1 MNALRSCL
9 LAGSILA
16 AGAAGA
22 EPITIVSE
30 QDVARSWLHA
40 PGVALVVAGYPKLAD
55 GPSRDVC
62 VNIGYL
68 INADGS
74 TSKFTQM
81 KAWSADSASGAK
93 ADLQPFVQS
102 AAAAISTWKFVPA
115 KGRPKL
121 VYTSATFAFDGSKTQ
136 SASQIEAN
144 CRIPDLKAFVMEA
157 QGKGKASIARQRES
171 RREME
176 RMANSGY

>member
-16 AGAAGA
+16 AGAAVAG
-22 EPITIVSE
+22 PIVIVSE
-30 QDVARSWLHA
+30 QDLAQSWLHA
-40 PGVALVVAGYPKLAD
+40 PGVTLVVAGYPKLA
-55 GPSRDVC
+55 GSLSRDAC

-74 TSKFTQM
+74 TSNFTQM
-81 KAWSADSASGAK
+81 KIWSGDAAAGATP
-93 ADLQPFVQS
+93 DLQPFVQS

-115 KGRPKL
+115 KGRPKS

-136 SASQIEAN
+136 SVPQIEGN

-157 QGKGKASIARQRES
+157 KGKGKGSVARQRES
-171 RREME
+171 SKEME
-176 RMANSGY
+176 RMANGGY